1 MRALFRRPSEQ
12 RHDVAGGRIG
22 GYAEPED
29 LSYAQA
35 IAARGIGS
43 SRDSNGAS
51 LASSRLRSSFDGLS
65 SGAHIGGMPPPARP
79 ASNSQVL
86 GETRKAKVLGLG
98 SKREKTRR
106 RMDLFGR
113 KNTDA
118 GMGKGGAEGA
128 QSKEPLDDTLSEAQW
143 RTDRALAEEART
155 WRGSTRRSVDREP
168 IVVMGKVM
176 SDSDKVPK
184 ASVIP
189 SRNDTSAPHSP
200 ILSPDPRLSRGMAT
214 SGLVRPWDQYAPPHI
229 DMAKTSSSSSASSST
244 HTHTAAR
251 ANTGR
256 RAPPPPLTQIFADGP
271 LGGNGLAPPHRPS
284 ASVSLPHSPVE
295 SSMSPRSP
303 SRQRSIGSYGSAE
316 PSPSQKLHA
325 RSSSHMASIRSPL
338 SPGSFRTATS
348 SMISPLPSSALSGQ
362 SEPIDTTARLA
373 QQLNELAIAHGDG
386 LLGEEE
392 YRKLRAAAFSES
404 GVGNQEVPREARLG
418 SFGGQLQKRPAT
430 AETSNLASMDKR
442 AATAAPSLRS
452 QRSSIANFAALFRKG
467 SLRNLHPSHGESMN
481 VDNSGDSMNAQ
492 SPSLSKPR
500 SIWTAAVSVAGLSR
514 SDSKT
519 RRAPSEA
526 ELESE
531 VHKARSARTLGGANG
546 DGMSAKHSITGAGS
560 GSVASASG
568 MLTGDYAEK
577 GANELKAEMAV
588 VEAEQKKLLE
598 AFNGLVQTAVGRS
611 GLGHEQLQRAQNS
624 ASRALS
630 PESSYGS
637 GDKSQQGAWNHS
649 LLRKSSTS
657 SSGSKSP
664 ARGRRRGLG
673 DSSQGDRESAHG
685 LSPSYPPSAFRHA
698 AQLRG
703 NGSNGDHAQLADDLD
718 ADMGDDPEEEVSVRA
733 LRNEIVDI
741 GRRREDVRRRYEER
755 LAFLRSLVRSATLR
769 EGLRK

>member
-43 SRDSNGAS
+43 SRDSNGAA

-65 SGAHIGGMPPPARP
+65 GGAHIGGMPPPARP
-79 ASNSQVL
+79 ASSSQVL

-113 KNTDA
+113 KNADA
-118 GMGKGGAEGA
+118 GMDKGGAEGA

-176 SDSDKVPK
+176 SDSGKVPK
-184 ASVIP
+184 ASVVP

-200 ILSPDPRLSRGMAT
+200 VPSPDPRLSRGMAT
-214 SGLVRPWDQYAPPHI
+214 SGLVRPWDQNAAPHI

-256 RAPPPPLTQIFADGP
+256 RAPPPPLTQIFTDGP
-271 LGGNGLAPPHRPS
+271 MFGNGLAPPHRPS

-295 SSMSPRSP
+295 SSRSARSP
-303 SRQRSIGSYGSAE
+303 SRQRSIGSYGSAD

-325 RSSSHMASIRSPL
+325 RSSSQMASIRSPL

-392 YRKLRAAAFSES
+392 YRKLRAAVFSES
-404 GVGNQEVPREARLG
+404 GVGNQEVPREARL
-418 SFGGQLQKRPAT
+418 
-430 AETSNLASMDKR
+430 ETPDLASIDKR

-481 VDNSGDSMNAQ
+481 VDNSGDSINAQ

-500 SIWTAAVSVAGLSR
+500 SIWTAAASVAGLSR

-531 VHKARSARTLGGANG
+531 IHRARSARTLGGVNG
-546 DGMSAKHSITGAGS
+546 DGMSAKQSITGAGS

-630 PESSYGS
+630 PESSNGS
-637 GDKSQQGAWNHS
+637 GDKSQQGTWNHS

-664 ARGRRRGLG
+664 ARSRRRGLG
-673 DSSQGDRESAHG
+673 DSSQGDRESAYG